1 MKWFHI
7 ISSWLLPLLMGPL
20 AKHILRD
27 HLVQWSHFT
36 ERETEAQPEDVTGKV
51 PSMAGKARTP
61 DVGLCVL
68 NYPHHPVTLSWKV
81 SFIFSSKSIQGFPFP
96 LLFHQEKQSVEIIR
110 GAWAHG
116 SSWLSWAESSAPGPQ
131 TNRPLIPLLPSSQT
145 SLFNVPALHGKRRAN
160 STWFL
165 SCSKVNFWPVRFV
178 DNWCQLLFS
187 TSELSYPFTC
197 SKCPH
202 R

>member
-1 MKWFHI
+1 MKRFHV
-7 ISSWLLPLLMGPL
+7 ISPWLLPLLMGPL
-20 AKHILRD
+20 AKHTLRD

-51 PSMAGKARTP
+51 ASRAGKARSLLGSFLRRCP
-61 DVGLCVL
+61 LYFPPKVFRDLPSHYSLAKRSQVSRSSGGLG
-68 NYPHHPVTLSWKV
+68 PM
-81 SFIFSSKSIQGFPFP
+81 
-96 LLFHQEKQSVEIIR
+96 R
-110 GAWAHG
+110 

-165 SCSKVNFWPVRFV
+165 SCSKVNFWPIRFV

-187 TSELSYPFTC
+187 TSELSHPFTC